1 MGRGSPDQGKAQ
13 VIMLDANIL
22 VSAIIGVQTKRVL
35 AAAIERG
42 VTLGIP
48 EPQILESSRV
58 LIEKLGLSPEKAQVA
73 LDAVTAVVAP
83 LGREFYGAKEDAA
96 RQRLHQR
103 AQSDWPV
110 LAAALTIDGGIWTHD
125 RDFFGTG
132 VPVWS
137 SRNLKYAAA

>member
-1 MGRGSPDQGKAQ
+1 M
-13 VIMLDANIL
+13 ILLDANIL

-48 EPQILESSRV
+48 EPQILESLLV
-58 LIEKLGLSPEKAQVA
+58 LTEKLGLSAEKTQVA
-73 LDAVTAVVAP
+73 LEAITAVVTP
-83 LGREFYGAKEDAA
+83 LGREFYGAKEEAA
-96 RQRLHQR
+96 RQRLHAR

-110 LAAALTIDGGIWTHD
+110 LAAALTINGGIWSHD

-132 VPVWS
+132 VAVWS
-137 SRNLKYAAA
+137 SRNLKYAV

>member
-1 MGRGSPDQGKAQ
+1 MPVQAQGQAQ
-13 VIMLDANIL
+13 VIVLDANIL

-35 AAAIERG
+35 EAAIERG

-48 EPQILESSRV
+48 APQILESSRV
-58 LIEKLGLSPEKAQVA
+58 LIDKLGVAVEKAQVG
-73 LDAVTAVVAP
+73 LEAVTAIVTP

-103 AQSDWPV
+103 AQPDWPV

-137 SRNLKYAAA
+137 SRNLRYAT

>member
-1 MGRGSPDQGKAQ
+1 
-13 VIMLDANIL
+13 VILLDANIL
-22 VSAIIGVQTKRVL
+22 VSVIIGVQTKRAL

-48 EPQILESSRV
+48 EPQVLESFRV
-58 LIEKLGLSPEKAQVA
+58 LTDKLGLSAERVQVA
-73 LDAVTAVVAP
+73 LAAVTAVVMP
-83 LGREFYGAKEDAA
+83 LGREFYGAREHDA

-110 LAAALTIDGGIWTHD
+110 LAAALTNDGGIWTND

-137 SRNLKYAAA
+137 SRNLKYAD